1 MDRVPRIPSR
11 LSTLF
16 PERVIRSHDS
26 EETFPFS
33 LEETK
38 RKRERVVATEGKEVP
53 SLNRSGFYFV
63 RVCLPLGL
71 LSRP

>member
-26 EETFPFS
+26 EETFLFS

-38 RKRERVVATEGKEVP
+38 KRERESG
-53 SLNRSGFYFV
+53 NRG
-63 RVCLPLGL
+63 
-71 LSRP
+71 